1 MCGSVG
7 QYICLLSGLTM
18 KVASYICLLSGL
30 MVKLTFSV
38 TCSKMVKVLCNEL
51 VSDQRGLETINFK
64 HCDAMSVIHWN
75 PWWETTPLS
84 RPLLTNLSIQVSM
97 SMKAW
102 PRPRLFLNHSV
113 WAPPPF
119 FKPLFLGLPPPPH
132 SPPPPP
138 HAPHSPHPHCPS
150 CLHLNELVTTV
161 AWLLAWSFKEGPAVC
176 PTLYS
181 DGVFCALPVDT
192 SFVNLALVSGIQW
205 PYVGPG
211 KCVCVV
217 GSIGSERLYRLF
229 IHHAQEQDQH
239 VSVLLL
245 SLSVNVHHH
254 HSEGSDAFVTMV
266 LLLLTGFFL
275 EII

>member
-1 MCGSVG
+1 MGDYPFFKATSYKPFHSGFHVHE
-7 QYICLLSGLTM
+7 GLT
-18 KVASYICLLSGL
+18 K
-30 MVKLTFSV
+30 
-38 TCSKMVKVLCNEL
+38 
-51 VSDQRGLETINFK
+51 
-64 HCDAMSVIHWN
+64 
-75 PWWETTPLS
+75 TTPVFK
-84 RPLLTNLSIQVSM
+84 PLCLG
-97 SMKAW
+97 
-102 PRPRLFLNHSV
+102 PPPLFLNHSF
-113 WAPPPF
+113 WAF
-119 FKPLFLGLPPPPH
+119 
-132 SPPPPP
+132 PPPP
-138 HAPHSPHPHCPS
+138 HAPHSPHSHCPS

-217 GSIGSERLYRLF
+217 GSERLYRLF

-275 EII
+275 EFI